1 MKHLLFATLLTAGL
15 VAQAEQPRVPERG
28 FVSSVA
34 ATNWEYALT
43 SGNGKYG
50 ALVYG
55 QPLDETIVFNHA
67 RLFMPLCEPLPP
79 VDTASHLKE
88 IRQMLA
94 DGQYQRAADFVV
106 ELSQKEGYGPKRW
119 TDPFVPAFDVRV
131 TMASDGPASRYARS
145 LDFATGVAAVN
156 WNDARGGFRRQLFVS
171 RPDDVVVL
179 SVTGPGPGMVDCEL
193 RLAAREPKGQGGWKA
208 DQAFKDGVKETIAS
222 AEDGWM
228 TFRGE
233 FKRRW
238 PGSLQGYEGVARVVT
253 QGGAARTEGGKVIV
267 RGADEVLVL
276 ARIELL
282 NDYSQS
288 RIPSLKA
295 GLEKLKPD
303 YDALLARHAKVH
315 GELFQRARLDLGGG
329 LDRNL
334 TSEELLAK
342 SREVKFSRA
351 LLEKE
356 FDAARYAVISSSG
369 ELFPNLQG
377 IWGGTYGP
385 PWSGDFTLNG
395 NVQSAIAANLSA
407 NLTECLLPFFDF
419 LEAHMDDFRTN
430 AKRFY
435 NCRGIFVPSRASTH
449 GLKNSFDSTWPMTF
463 WTAGAGWMA
472 QFYYDYYLYTGDT
485 KFLRE
490 RALPFMKEAALF
502 FEDFLIDGPDGKLLF
517 SPSYSPENH
526 PGNSDSQACI
536 NAAMDLGVARELLRN
551 CIAASEALGIGADD
565 IRRWRALLAKLPDY
579 QIAKDGAV
587 KEWSTPLLDDNN
599 AHRHASHLYELFAGL
614 PDAIATNA
622 PLRQAF
628 GITLEN
634 RLDVRRAEFAPGG
647 KGPKGRP
654 AGEMAFGIVQQGLA
668 AASLRKGEACGEIVN
683 WLSHHYWR
691 PNLMTTHNPNQYFNA
706 DLCGGLPAL
715 LTRMLVDSQP
725 GWLELLPAIPKDWP
739 DGKIAGVRVRGQ
751 IEVRQLAWDANRVK
765 AVLRSEIPQ
774 SVEMRCAGAP
784 AKVIALPAGK
794 EVNVQFP
801 RGAAQSSV
809 ATEKMMYADTTRR
822 GKPWSKNPFVLR
834 LGGRYLM
841 YSSILP
847 VPGSDAREIEITE
860 SHNLIHWKNVGYIR
874 VQEPYE
880 KNGISAPCAL
890 IKDGKVH
897 LFYQTYGNG
906 TNDAIC
912 HAVSDDGI
920 TGFKRNPSNPIF
932 RPDGAWNCGRAIDAE
947 VFLHEG
953 KYLMYYATRDPGY
966 KIQMQG
972 VAATPANT
980 SFNRDEW
987 THLSKDGPILKP
999 ELPWEGECI
1008 EAASIIRRN
1017 GMLYMFYAGSYDN
1030 TPQQIGAAT
1039 SRDGVKWTRLFNE
1052 PFLRN
1057 GKPGEWNSS
1066 ESGHPGIFDDGG
1078 RSFLFFQGN
1087 PDNGRTWFISNVEV
1101 FWNEKGP
1108 FLKAH

>member
-1 MKHLLFATLLTAGL
+1 M
-15 VAQAEQPRVPERG
+15 AQVEQRIVPKCG
-28 FVSSVA
+28 FVSSQA

-43 SGNGKYG
+43 SGNGKFG
-50 ALVYG
+50 ALVFG
-55 QPLDETIVFNHA
+55 QPLDETIVLNHA
-67 RLFMPLCEPLPP
+67 RLFMPLHEPLPP

-88 IRQMLA
+88 IRQLLA

-106 ELSQKEGYGPKRW
+106 ELSKHEGYGGKRW

-131 TMASDGPASRYARS
+131 TMAANGSVSGYSRS
-145 LDFATGVAAVN
+145 VDFATGVAAVN
-156 WNDARGGFRRQLFVS
+156 WSDTRGGFQRQLFAS
-171 RPDDVVVL
+171 RPDDVIVL
-179 SVTGPGPGMVDCEL
+179 AIKGPKAGSVDCDL
-193 RLAAREPKGQGGWKA
+193 QLTPREPKGQGGWKA
-208 DQAFKDGVKETIAS
+208 EQAFKEGVKETIAS
-222 AEDGWM
+222 AQGGWM
-228 TFRGE
+228 TFRGA

-238 PGSLQGYEGVARVVT
+238 PGSLQGYEGAARVVT
-253 QGGAARTEGGKVIV
+253 RGGATKTEGGKVIV
-267 RGADEVLVL
+267 RGANEVIVL
-276 ARIELL
+276 TRIELL
-282 NDYSQS
+282 YDYSKSQIS
-288 RIPSLKA
+288 KMKS
-295 GLEKLKPD
+295 GLDKVQPD
-303 YDALLARHAKVH
+303 FAALLARHAKVH
-315 GELFQRARLDLGGG
+315 GALFNRARLDLGGG
-329 LDRNL
+329 ADREL
-334 TSEELLAK
+334 TSEELLEK
-342 SREVKFSRA
+342 SRTMKYPAA
-351 LLEKE
+351 LLGKE

-395 NVQSAIAANLSA
+395 NVECAIGANLSA
-407 NLTECLLPFFDF
+407 NMAECLLPFFNF
-419 LEAHMDDFRTN
+419 LEMHMAEFRTN
-430 AKRFY
+430 AQRFY
-435 NCRGIFVPSRASTH
+435 GCRGIFVPSRASTH
-449 GLKNSFDSTWPMTF
+449 GLKNSFDGTWPMTF

-472 QFYYDYYLYTGDT
+472 QFYYDYYLYTGDQ

-502 FEDFLIDGPDGKLLF
+502 YEDFLIEGADGKLMF

-551 CIAASEALGIGADD
+551 CMAASETLGLGADD

-579 QIAKDGAV
+579 QIKDGAV

-599 AHRHASHLYELFAGL
+599 AHRHASHLYELFAGM
-614 PDAIATNA
+614 PNAIATNP
-622 PLRQAF
+622 PLREAF
-628 GITLEN
+628 GVTLEN

-647 KGPKGRP
+647 KGPSGRP
-654 AGEMAFGIVQQGLA
+654 PGEMAFGIVQQGLA
-668 AASLRKGEACGEIVN
+668 AASLHKGEACGEIVN
-683 WLSHHYWR
+683 WLSHNYWR
-691 PNLMTTHNPNQYFNA
+691 PNFMTTHNPNQYFNA

-715 LTRMLVDSQP
+715 LIRMLVDSQP
-725 GWLELLPAIPKDWP
+725 GWIELLPATPKDWP
-739 DGKIAGVRVRGQ
+739 AGKIEGVRARGQ
-751 IEVRQLAWDANRVK
+751 IEVLQLAWNATHIT
-765 AVLRSEIPQ
+765 AVLRSDVDQ
-774 SVEMRCAGAP
+774 SVAVRCAGQPDKMVAL
-784 AKVIALPAGK
+784 AKGK
-794 EVNVQFP
+794 DASVSFP
-801 RGAAQSSV
+801 RTAKQSSLGN
-809 ATEKMMYADTTRR
+809 ENMMYADTTRR

-834 LGGRYLM
+834 LDGRYLM

-847 VPGSDAREIEITE
+847 VPGSEAREIEITE
-860 SHNLIHWKNVGYIR
+860 SRDLIHWKNVGYVR

-880 KNGISAPCAL
+880 KNGISAPCVL
-890 IKDGKVH
+890 VKDGKVH

-920 TGFKRNPSNPIF
+920 TNFKRNPSNPIF

-947 VFLHEG
+947 VFLHDG

-1017 GMLYMFYAGSYDN
+1017 GLLYMFYAGSYDN
-1030 TPQQIGAAT
+1030 TPQQIGVAT
-1039 SRDGVKWTRLFNE
+1039 SQDGVKWTRLFDE

-1057 GKPGEWNSS
+1057 GRPGEWNSS
-1066 ESGHPGIFDDGG
+1066 ESGHPGIFDDGD
-1078 RSFLFFQGN
+1078 RTYLFFQGN
-1087 PDNGRTWFISNVEV
+1087 PDKGKTWWLSNVEV

-1108 FLKAH
+1108 FLKTSIKTR